1 LSAID
6 NKADLKLLAL
16 GAFVGL
22 AVAAFGILQRE
33 SSKGALPENAVAR
46 VNDALISRDLYDRA
60 LSRSTN
66 YAGQRVE
73 GDNTMMLQR
82 LIDEELLIQRGIEL
96 GMVQSDAAVRQAVI
110 DSLIASVTAEA
121 DAASPTDEELSQYLR
136 DNPERFSYISKVSV
150 EAWQTDNESSAQEF
164 NLALRTGGVV
174 ASSEDMQL
182 MPDLPSELMSLE
194 ILGTYLGPGIAAAAA
209 EMPEGS
215 SAVFA
220 RRGRWLVVR
229 VRQKER
235 SSLTDLNTVRSRVL
249 IDFRRNL
256 ADTTLRDYIEGLRQR
271 ASITVAKQ

>member
-1 LSAID
+1 
-6 NKADLKLLAL
+6 
-16 GAFVGL
+16 
-22 AVAAFGILQRE
+22 
-33 SSKGALPENAVAR
+33 
-46 VNDALISRDLYDRA
+46 
-60 LSRSTN
+60 
-66 YAGQRVE
+66 
-73 GDNTMMLQR
+73 MMLQR